1 MWPPAGPGRC
11 RKGSGAGRLRWVL
24 AVGFLGHLIE
34 EGLST
39 DGLLAVDGHQRFGH
53 GLVRLGR
60 LDDGAVGPDGRSEDQ
75 GEREGVAWTSGNLGD
90 ALWAV
95 DHDDG
100 VVGALEEAVDA
111 DLAHVAAESV
121 DQAGG
126 QVGAKRSDKLGGVAQ
141 EA

>member
-1 MWPPAGPGRC
+1 MATSASATVSSDSVVSTTARSARTG
-11 RKGSGAGRLRWVL
+11 
-24 AVGFLGHLIE
+24 
-34 EGLST
+34 GL
-39 DGLLAVDGHQRFGH
+39 D
-53 GLVRLGR
+53 
-60 LDDGAVGPDGRSEDQ
+60 DQ